1 MRMSHFSKE
10 FCNKLVLCHNVIKEL
25 TLASALFWVSISSH
39 ISFRESDLILPKQLS
54 LLQSSIYSLLAA
66 WVTGSALIPTYP
78 FGSIQLH
85 CLSLALASAFGHL
98 PMKPHTPPSTSGIQQ
113 LYSIKSVRLGIILTR
128 FRIVLKKKK
137 KRGLPFPKNPVFYF
151 TEGCTDTGAQTHP
164 VVSFY
169 LQEAEL
175 LRPEVV
181 LCLIQISFQLL
192 SLSPAASSQGPI
204 EQKIS
209 MTVPPPQL

>member
-25 TLASALFWVSISSH
+25 TLASALFWVSIPSH
-39 ISFRESDLILPKQLS
+39 ISFRESDLTLPNQLS

-66 WVTGSALIPTYP
+66 WVAGSALIPTYP

-98 PMKPHTPPSTSGIQQ
+98 PMQPHTPPSTPGIQE
-113 LYSIKSVRLGIILTR
+113 LYSIKSVRLGIILLTR

-137 KRGLPFPKNPVFYF
+137 RESFHSQRILCS
-151 TEGCTDTGAQTHP
+151 TSQRDAQT
-164 VVSFY
+164 
-169 LQEAEL
+169 QG
-175 LRPEVV
+175 LR
-181 LCLIQISFQLL
+181 LTLL
-192 SLSPAASSQGPI
+192 SHSTSRKQSSLGLGWFC
-204 EQKIS
+204 
-209 MTVPPPQL
+209 V

>member
-39 ISFRESDLILPKQLS
+39 ISFRESDLILPNQLS

-137 KRGLPFPKNPVFYF
+137 KKRASIPKESCVLLHGGMHRHRGLDSP
-151 TEGCTDTGAQTHP
+151 C
-164 VVSFY
+164 
-169 LQEAEL
+169 
-175 LRPEVV
+175 
-181 LCLIQISFQLL
+181 CLIL
-192 SLSPAASSQGPI
+192 
-204 EQKIS
+204 
-209 MTVPPPQL
+209 PPGSRAPSA